1 MMAETGQLNTVPLQT
16 LINQVPELTAD
27 AKAELAGHAMKRK
40 RYLNVAFGGEGVTEA
55 SRPSR
60 LWPRRNSGSRPMQSR
75 FASATRRSR
84 HRHVMAGASGAVT
97 SLPPVRLA
105 VRDLRTQIDRLAKM
119 HGNSRVEPSGYA
131 GLMQRAGLKI
141 GWARPG
147 AWSSARAR
155 RLAANPTRLDRVHR
169 TGVPRVCR
177 ILISYIAHFAEV

>member
-1 MMAETGQLNTVPLQT
+1 Q
-16 LINQVPELTAD
+16 
-27 AKAELAGHAMKRK
+27 
-40 RYLNVAFGGEGVTEA
+40 
-55 SRPSR
+55 
-60 LWPRRNSGSRPMQSR
+60 
-75 FASATRRSR
+75 
-84 HRHVMAGASGAVT
+84 HVMAGASGAVT

-119 HGNSRVEPSGYA
+119 HGNSRVEPSCYA

-155 RLAANPTRLDRVHR
+155 RLAANPTRLDRVHG

-177 ILISYIAHFAEV
+177 ILIHCPFRRSLN